1 MSKITRW
8 NASNNTLY
16 VSTEAIMPD
25 TSGMTFRKRCEVRN
39 RAFELPVLE
48 RAKRYAKDSDMR
60 EIMDQLNKHKGC
72 KVSEYMS
79 L

>member
-1 MSKITRW
+1 MSRITRW

-16 VSTEAIMPD
+16 VSTDAIMPD
-25 TSGMTFRKRCEVRN
+25 TSGMSFKEHCTVRDQ
-39 RAFELPVLE
+39 AFKLPVLE

-72 KVSEYMS
+72 KVSEYMN